1 MQPFN
6 TSNYN
11 IQRKEDNS
19 LVRVDGLGGETP
31 EMTVD
36 YYTGQIDY
44 YTQVLANLEAQKAK
58 VEQFE
63 LENPA
68 PVVEEPQQS

>member
-36 YYTGQIDY
+36 YYT
-44 YTQVLANLEAQKAK
+44 QVLANLEAQKSK

-68 PVVEEPQQS
+68 PVVEEPQES